1 VAVSNHAGCVRDNGI
16 GANLSRSGPRR
27 ERREAGSGTMRHLL
41 AITITIAL
49 GLSTRAAAA
58 PDRPLTDP
66 RSVTAATAPAAPPPP
81 IPALFDAHG
90 ALGAAWSADGQ
101 RVIVSTNVS
110 GRFNLWSYPL
120 AGGAAVRLTKSDD
133 RQLSQAVSPDGKT
146 IVFQSDFGG
155 NERYDLFAVA
165 SDGGAPTDL
174 TNTPD
179 ISETGPAF
187 SPDGRMLAFNRKLNS
202 APMDN
207 VAVMDLATHTVREL
221 THEADPSYSWTVVAW
236 THDGTALIA
245 DRANRLGTK
254 GSVWRVALGDGAAT
268 ELTPGAGEALVS
280 ASDISPDG
288 RLLAITSNAQSED
301 TQAAIYDIAAHRFAW
316 LAPTPWEQGTATFS
330 PDGRTLLF
338 ETNADGRTTLSLY
351 DVKSGAVRDVALP
364 PGVNGVAGAGRSEF
378 SPDSR
383 FVLVSHAAS
392 NTPFDYWIYDVA
404 NGHGHK
410 VTGFAPPSLDA
421 ATLPASQLVHYKS
434 ADGTVI
440 SAFLWLPNNA
450 SRDAALPGVVLP
462 HGGPTGQTTDV
473 FNRTAV
479 ALASRG
485 YAVIAP
491 NPRGSTGYGKAFQQ
505 MNVKDLG
512 GGDLADE
519 IAGVTFMV
527 ATGYVDPKRVGITGG
542 SYGGYM
548 TLMAI
553 GKAPDLWAAAVEEYG
568 IIDWRT
574 MLQHEDPS
582 LQAYERMLLGDPA
595 TDAKV
600 YADDSPITFI
610 RQEKAPLL
618 VLQGDND
625 IRVPKE
631 EAEQVVA
638 ILQGE
643 GRTVDAH
650 YYPNEGHGFVK
661 QENVIDALE
670 RTVAW
675 FDKYLKG
682 T

>member
-1 VAVSNHAGCVRDNGI
+1 
-16 GANLSRSGPRR
+16 
-27 ERREAGSGTMRHLL
+27 MRLLL
-41 AITITIAL
+41 ATTIAL
-49 GLSTRAAAA
+49 GLATGAAAA

-66 RSVTAATAPAAPPPP
+66 ASITAASAPPAPPPP
-81 IPALFDAHG
+81 IPALFDAHA
-90 ALGAAWSADGQ
+90 ALGAAWSANGQ

-120 AGGAAVRLTKSDD
+120 AGGAPVQLTRSDD
-133 RQLSQAVSPDGKT
+133 RQLSQTVSPDGKT

-155 NERYDLFAVA
+155 NERYDLFAVS
-165 SDGGAPTDL
+165 SDGGAPTNL

-187 SPDGRMLAFNRKLNS
+187 SPDGRMLAFDRKLNS
-202 APMDN
+202 APMDD
-207 VAVMDLATHTVREL
+207 VAVMDMATHAVRQL
-221 THEADPSYSWTVVAW
+221 THEADPSYRWTVVAW
-236 THDGTALIA
+236 THDGKALIA
-245 DRANRLGTK
+245 NRANRIGTR
-254 GSVWRVALGDGAAT
+254 GSVWRIALADGAAS
-268 ELTPGAGEALVS
+268 ELTPGGGEALTQ
-280 ASDISPDG
+280 ASDISPDD
-288 RLLAITSNAQSED
+288 RLLAVTSNAQSED
-301 TQAAIYDIAAHRFAW
+301 TQAALFDIAARKFTW
-316 LAPTPWEQGTATFS
+316 LAPTPWEQGTASFS
-330 PDGRTLLF
+330 PDGKRLLF

-351 DVKSGAVRDVALP
+351 DLGSGAVREVALP
-364 PGVNGVAGAGRSEF
+364 PGVNGVAGAGRTEF

-383 FVLVSHAAS
+383 LVLVSHAAS
-392 NTPFDYWIYDVA
+392 NTPFDDWVYDVA
-404 NGHGHK
+404 SGQGRKLTN
-410 VTGFAPPSLDA
+410 FAPPSLDP
-421 ATLPASQLVHYKS
+421 ATLPASQLVHYRS
-434 ADGTVI
+434 PDGTVI

-450 SRDAALPGVVLP
+450 RRGGALPGVVLP

-473 FNRTAV
+473 FNRTAI
-479 ALASRG
+479 ALATRG

-519 IAGVTFMV
+519 IAGVKFMV
-527 ATGYVDPKRVGITGG
+527 ATGYVDRKRIGITGG

-548 TLMAI
+548 TMMAI
-553 GKAPDLWAAAVEEYG
+553 GKTPDLWAAAVEEFG

-574 MLQHEDPS
+574 MLQHEDPA
-582 LQAYERMLLGDPA
+582 LQAYEKMLLGDPIA
-595 TDAKV
+595 DAKV
-600 YADDSPITFI
+600 YVDDSPITFI

-631 EAEQVVA
+631 EAQQVVA

-661 QENVIDALE
+661 QENVIDSLE

-682 T
+682 K

>member
-1 VAVSNHAGCVRDNGI
+1 
-16 GANLSRSGPRR
+16 
-27 ERREAGSGTMRHLL
+27 MRHVL
-41 AITITIAL
+41 AIAIAL
-49 GLSTRAAAA
+49 GLATSAAAA
-58 PDRPLTDP
+58 PDRPLTNP
-66 RSVTAATAPAAPPPP
+66 AGVTAASAPPAPPPP
-81 IPALFDAHG
+81 IPELFDAHG
-90 ALGAAWSADGQ
+90 AFGAAWSADGQ
-101 RVIVSTNVS
+101 RVIVSANIS
-110 GRFNLWSYPL
+110 GRFNLWSYPT
-120 AGGAAVRLTKSDD
+120 AGGAPMQLTKSDD
-133 RQLSQAVSPDGKT
+133 RQLAQTISPDGKT
-146 IVFQSDFGG
+146 IIFQSDFGG
-155 NERYDLFAVA
+155 NERYDLFSVS
-165 SDGGAPTDL
+165 SDDGAPANL

-179 ISETGPAF
+179 ISETGPSF
-187 SPDGRMLAFNRKLNS
+187 SPDGRTLAFDRKLNS
-202 APMDN
+202 EPMNN
-207 VAVMDLATHTVREL
+207 VAVMDLATRAVRVL
-221 THEADPSYSWTVVAW
+221 THEADPSYSWTVVEW

-245 DRANRLGTK
+245 DRANRTGTR
-254 GSVWRVALGDGAAT
+254 GSVWRIAVADGAAS
-268 ELTPGAGEALVS
+268 ELTPGGDEALVQ
-280 ASDISPDG
+280 ASDISPDD
-288 RLLAITSNAQSED
+288 RLIAITSNAQSED
-301 TQAAIYDIAAHRFAW
+301 TQAAILDLTTHKFTW
-316 LAPTPWEQGTATFS
+316 LAPTPWEQGTASFS
-330 PDGRTLLF
+330 PDGKRLLF

-351 DVKSGAVRDVALP
+351 DVGSGAVREVDLP
-364 PGVNGVAGAGRSEF
+364 PGVNGVAGAGRGDF

-383 FVLVSHAAS
+383 FLLVSHTAS
-392 NTPFDYWIYDVA
+392 NTPPDYWIYDVA
-404 NGHGHK
+404 SDKGRKLTH
-410 VTGFAPPSLDA
+410 FAPPSLDP
-421 ATLPASQLVHYKS
+421 ATLPASRLVHYKS

-450 SRDAALPGVVLP
+450 RREGALPGVVLP

-491 NPRGSTGYGKAFQQ
+491 NPRGSTGYGKAFQN
-505 MNVKDLG
+505 MNIKDLG

-519 IAGVTFMV
+519 IAAVKFMV
-527 ATGYVDPKRVGITGG
+527 ATGYVDRKRIGITGG

-553 GKAPDLWAAAVEEYG
+553 GKAPDLWAAAVEEFG

-574 MLQHEDPS
+574 MLQHEDPA
-582 LQAYERMLLGDPA
+582 LQAYEKMLLGDPVA
-595 TDAKV
+595 DAKI

-631 EAEQVVA
+631 EAQQAVA

-643 GRTVDAH
+643 GRTVAAH

-682 T
+682 K

>member
-1 VAVSNHAGCVRDNGI
+1 
-16 GANLSRSGPRR
+16 
-27 ERREAGSGTMRHLL
+27 MRLLL
-41 AITITIAL
+41 ATTIAL
-49 GLSTRAAAA
+49 GLATGAAAA

-66 RSVTAATAPAAPPPP
+66 ASVRAASAPPASPPP
-81 IPALFDAHG
+81 IPALFDAHA
-90 ALGAAWSADGQ
+90 ALGAAWSADGR

-110 GRFNLWSYPL
+110 GRFNLWSYPV
-120 AGGAAVRLTKSDD
+120 AGGAPIQLTKSDD

-146 IVFQSDFGG
+146 LVFQSDFAG
-155 NERYDLFAVA
+155 NERYDLFAVS

-187 SPDGRMLAFNRKLNS
+187 SPDGRLLAFNRKLNS

-207 VAVMDLATHTVREL
+207 VAVMDLATHTVRDL
-221 THEADPSYSWTVVAW
+221 THEADPSYSWTVVTW
-236 THDGTALIA
+236 THDGAALIA

-254 GSVWRVALGDGAAT
+254 GSVWRVALADGAAT
-268 ELTPGAGEALVS
+268 ELTSGAGDALVS

-288 RLLAITSNAQSED
+288 RFLAITSNAQSED
-301 TQAAIYDIAAHRFAW
+301 TQAALYDVAAHKFTW
-316 LAPTPWEQGTATFS
+316 LAPTPWEQGTASFS
-330 PDGRTLLF
+330 PDGKRLLF

-404 NGHGHK
+404 SGRGRK
-410 VTGFAPPSLDA
+410 LTDFAPPALNA
-421 ATLPASQLVHYKS
+421 ATLPPSQLVHYKS

-450 SRDAALPGVVLP
+450 ARDGALPGVVLP

-505 MNVKDLG
+505 LNIKDLG

-519 IAGVTFMV
+519 IAGVKFMI
-527 ATGYVDPKRVGITGG
+527 ATGYVDAKRIGITGG

-582 LQAYERMLLGDPA
+582 LQAYEKMLLGDPA

-631 EAEQVVA
+631 EAQQVVA

-650 YYPNEGHGFVK
+650 YYPNEGHGFAK
-661 QENVIDALE
+661 QENVVDALE

-682 T
+682 R

>member
-1 VAVSNHAGCVRDNGI
+1 
-16 GANLSRSGPRR
+16 
-27 ERREAGSGTMRHLL
+27 MRAFLGL
-41 AITITIAL
+41 AIAAGLASTAL
-49 GLSTRAAAA
+49 AA

-66 RSVTAATAPAAPPPP
+66 ASVFAAETPAAPPPP

-101 RVIVSTNVS
+101 SVVVSTNLS
-110 GRFNLWSYPL
+110 GRFNLWRYSI
-120 AGGAAVRLTKSDD
+120 AGGAPTQLVKSDD
-133 RQLSQAVSPDGKT
+133 RQLQQVASPDGKT
-146 IVFQSDFGG
+146 LVFQSDFGG
-155 NERYDLFAVA
+155 NERYDLFAVSA
-165 SDGGAPTDL
+165 AGGAPVNL

-179 ISETGPAF
+179 VSETSPQV
-187 SPDGRMLAFNRKLNS
+187 SPDGRMLAFNRKLNA

-207 VAVMDLATHTVREL
+207 VAVMDLATHAVREL
-221 THEADPSYSWTVVAW
+221 THEADPAYSWTVVAW
-236 THDGTALIA
+236 TDGGRALIV
-245 DRANRLGTK
+245 DRANRLGTQ
-254 GSVWRVALGDGAAT
+254 GSVWRVALADGAAT
-268 ELTPGAGEALVS
+268 ELTPGAGDALVS
-280 ASDISPDG
+280 ASDVSPDG
-288 RLLAITSNAQSED
+288 RFLAITSNAQSED
-301 TQAAIYDIAAHRFAW
+301 TQAALYDIAAHKYVW
-316 LAPTPWEQGTATFS
+316 LAPTPWEQGTASFS
-330 PDGRTLLF
+330 PDGRWLLF
-338 ETNADGRTTLSLY
+338 ETNADGRTSLTLY
-351 DVKSGAVRDVALP
+351 DLKAGAARAVDLP

-383 FVLVSHAAS
+383 RLLVSHAAS
-392 NTPFDYWIYDVA
+392 NTPFDYWIYDLA
-404 NGHGHK
+404 SGAGRK
-410 VTGFAPPSLDA
+410 LTDFAPPSLDP
-421 ATLPASQLVHYKS
+421 ATLPASRLVHYKS

-450 SRDAALPGVVLP
+450 KRGSAPGVVLP

-473 FNRTAV
+473 FNRTAI

-491 NPRGSTGYGKAFQQ
+491 NPRGSTGYGKAFMK
-505 MNVKDLG
+505 MNIKDLG

-519 IAGVTFMV
+519 IAGVKFME
-527 ATGYVDPKRVGITGG
+527 ATGYVDPKRIGITGG

-582 LQAYERMLLGDPA
+582 LQAYEKMLLGDPV

-610 RQEKAPLL
+610 RQAKAPLL

-638 ILQGE
+638 LLRAE

-661 QENVIDALE
+661 QENVIDALQ

-675 FDKYLKG
+675 FDTYLMGKQAASRG
-682 T
+682 